1 MQPLDDFPIDTGR
14 DDGTAQ
20 PPRRAIRWRLILL
33 VVGLLLALGAA
44 AVWWRSQG
52 PAPERTVAATEES
65 VPAPDAPAVREP
77 LGPAVEPRELPPLE
91 LTDSYVRD
99 LLRGL
104 SSSPQL
110 AAWLASDGLVRR
122 FVASVDNVA
131 RGTTPAPHLRRLA
144 PAGPFLAQ
152 DRGDESV
159 IDPRSYARY
168 NGFAETVGSL
178 DVEGLA
184 RAYVLLRP
192 RLQEAY
198 RELGNPDGDIDRA
211 VEAAIVRLLRTPRP
225 DARVAVRPS
234 PVMYKFADDRL
245 ESLSP
250 AQKQLL
256 RMGPRNV
263 DLVQEKLRA
272 LAAAL
277 KIPADR
283 LAGI

>member
-1 MQPLDDFPIDTGR
+1 MEPLDDLPIDTGR
-14 DDGTAQ
+14 DAAAVE
-20 PPRRAIRWRLILL
+20 PPRRAIRWGPILVGLGLL
-33 VVGLLLALGAA
+33 VALGAA
-44 AVWWRSQG
+44 AVWWRSRP
-52 PAPERTVAATEES
+52 PAAERTRAATEVS
-65 VPAPDAPAVREP
+65 VPAADAPAVREP
-77 LGPAVEPRELPPLE
+77 LGPAVEPRELPPLD
-91 LTDSYVRD
+91 LTDAFMRD

-152 DRGDESV
+152 ARGDESV
-159 IDPRSYARY
+159 IDPRAYARY
-168 NGFAETVGSL
+168 DGIAETVASL

-184 RAYVLLRP
+184 RAYVLVRP

-198 RELGNPDGDIDRA
+198 RELGYPDGDIDRA
-211 VEAAIVRLLRTPRP
+211 VEAAIGRLLRTPRP
-225 DARVAVRPS
+225 GARVAVRPS
-234 PVMYKFADDRL
+234 PVMYKFADARL

-277 KIPADR
+277 KIPAER